1 MNKFGASIR
10 EKRQAR
16 GMLLRQLSAA
26 LEIDA
31 AILSK
36 IERGE
41 RNAKREHIPLLA
53 ALLDLDEKELLTL
66 WLGDKVYEM
75 VKEEEVA
82 AAALKVAEDSVKYEG
97 KSIYPKD
104 LDL

>member
-1 MNKFGASIR
+1 MSNFGTSIR
-10 EKRQAR
+10 EKRQAK
-16 GMLLRQLSAA
+16 GMLLRQLAAA
-26 LEIDA
+26 LDIDA

-66 WLGDKVYEM
+66 WLGNKVYEM
-75 VKEEEVA
+75 VKEEDVA
-82 AAALKVAEDSVKYEG
+82 AAALKVAEDSVKYER
-97 KSIYPKD
+97 KID
-104 LDL
+104 LP